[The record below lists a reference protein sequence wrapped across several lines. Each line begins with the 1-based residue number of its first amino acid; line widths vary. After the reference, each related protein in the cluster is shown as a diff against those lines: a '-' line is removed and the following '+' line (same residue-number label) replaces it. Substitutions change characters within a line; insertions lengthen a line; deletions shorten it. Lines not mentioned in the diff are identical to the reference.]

1 MKVEAV
7 EAAQREGRLDDSLP
21 AIDLFAI
28 VLRVT
33 ESWLDAPPALK
44 ALAEGGDPT
53 AQPRLREHRASLLE
67 TLRRL
72 TEPRGG

>member
-1 MKVEAV
+1 
-7 EAAQREGRLDDSLP
+7 
-21 AIDLFAI
+21 
-28 VLRVT
+28 
-33 ESWLDAPPALK
+33 LK
-44 ALAEGGDPT
+44 TLAEGGDPM